1 MLKKATLPEILEIA
15 DAGDQTQA
23 GSNLRRYFG
32 LLARAGIVTQLAR
45 REPGA
50 ALTSPGFARWS
61 LLRDLGPKA
70 PIARHGGLYD
80 PNGAAQLELERT
92 P

>member
-1 MLKKATLPEILEIA
+1 
-15 DAGDQTQA
+15 
-23 GSNLRRYFG
+23 
-32 LLARAGIVTQLAR
+32 
-45 REPGA
+45 
-50 ALTSPGFARWS
+50 LTSPGFARWS